1 MESKGKLNLVSVGPG
16 FADLVPPL
24 AEAALRESDVIIGYK
39 LYFTWIQPLIDGKEV
54 HSFSLTQERERAQK
68 AIACARARRTV
79 SLVSS
84 GDIGIYGMAP
94 LVLEEMREEEEFQL
108 QIIPGVSA
116 ANSSAALLGSPLGHD
131 FAALSLSD
139 LLCPWEWIENRA
151 RYLAKADL
159 VTALY
164 NVQSQSRPDGIYRIL
179 RILLEEKSANTWC
192 GVVRNAFR
200 PDQTVYLS
208 SLAELQERQFDM
220 LTTIIVG
227 NRFTQKKGRF
237 IYTPR
242 GYHGWT
248 LANERERA
256 GASDLSDEATGV
268 LDDRAK
274 SESAGNDEAAATNET
289 THNRQ
294 LLVNEREPSPVAAGS
309 ENGRSGTPETDNTF
323 NRQRPT
329 ANRQRPTAN
338 RQPPTA
344 NGQLPTANRQPLT
357 ANQQPIWV
365 FSGTGDGNALAAELS
380 RLGYRLIVSTAS
392 DYGAELA
399 LMALP
404 GVEVRSGRQGV
415 AARRSQLQQS
425 GAVAIIDA
433 THPFATEISSQLT
446 QLSAELNVPYIRYDR
461 PAAVLPSFAQQ
472 AQDMPAAARMAIEL
486 GRCIFLATGIKDL
499 DAFVTQ
505 SKAEDREWFLRITP
519 DSGSLELALKA
530 GIPRSHICAM
540 QGPFSTDF
548 NLALW
553 SAWRVDCV
561 VTKESG
567 EAGGFHSKAE
577 AADKL
582 GIPFIVVRR
591 PQCSY
596 PVVVSDFK
604 ALADLLDHSLSQRGV
619 LQPD

>member
-24 AEAALRESDVIIGYK
+24 AETALRESAVIIGYK
-39 LYFTWIQPLIDGKEV
+39 LYFTWIQPLIEGKEV

-68 AIACARARRTV
+68 AIACARAGRTV

-94 LVLEEMREEEEFQL
+94 LVLEEMRAEEEFQL

-131 FAALSLSD
+131 FATLSLSD

-179 RILLEEKSANTWC
+179 RVLLEEKSANTWC

-200 PDQTVYLS
+200 PDQTVYLC

-227 NRFTQKKGRF
+227 NRFTQKKGQF

-248 LANERERA
+248 LDNERERA

-274 SESAGNDEAAATNET
+274 SESVANDEAVATNET

-294 LLVNEREPSPVAAGS
+294 LLVNERERSVAAAGS
-309 ENGRSGTPETDNTF
+309 ENGRSGTPATDNTF
-323 NRQRPT
+323 NRQPLT
-329 ANRQRPTAN
+329 D
-338 RQPPTA
+338 
-344 NGQLPTANRQPLT
+344 NRQPLT
-357 ANQQPIWV
+357 ANTPPIWV

-399 LMALP
+399 SLALP

-446 QLSAELNVPYIRYDR
+446 QLSAELNVPYIRYER
-461 PAAVLPSFAQQ
+461 PATVLPSFAQP
-472 AQDMPAAARMAIEL
+472 APDMPAAARMAIEL
-486 GRCIFLATGIKDL
+486 GRRIFVATGIKDL

-505 SKAEDREWFLRITP
+505 SKAEHREWFLRITP

-553 SAWRVDCV
+553 SAWGVDCV
-561 VTKESG
+561 VTKDSG
-567 EAGGFHSKAE
+567 EAGGFHAKAE

-604 ALADLLDHSLSQRGV
+604 ALADLLEHSLSQGGV
-619 LQPD
+619 LQPDSI

>member
-1 MESKGKLNLVSVGPG
+1 MENKGKLNLVSVGPG

-24 AEAALRESDVIIGYK
+24 AETALRESAVIIGYK
-39 LYFTWIQPLIDGKEV
+39 LYFTWIQPLIEGKEV

-68 AIACARARRTV
+68 AIACARAGRTV

-94 LVLEEMREEEEFQL
+94 LVLEEMRAEEEFQL

-131 FAALSLSD
+131 FATLSLSD
-139 LLCPWEWIENRA
+139 LLCPWEWVENRA

-179 RILLEEKSANTWC
+179 RVLLEEKSESTWC

-200 PDQTVYLS
+200 PDQTVYLC
-208 SLAELQERQFDM
+208 SLAQLQERQFDM
-220 LTTIIVG
+220 LTTIIIG

-256 GASDLSDEATGV
+256 GA
-268 LDDRAK
+268 R
-274 SESAGNDEAAATNET
+274 ESAGNDEAAATNET

-294 LLVNEREPSPVAAGS
+294 LLVNEREPSPAAAGS

-329 ANRQRPTAN
+329 ANRQLLTV
-338 RQPPTA
+338 
-344 NGQLPTANRQPLT
+344 NRQPLT
-357 ANQQPIWV
+357 VNRQPIWV

-399 LMALP
+399 SVALP

-425 GAVAIIDA
+425 GAVAVIDA

-446 QLSAELNVPYIRYDR
+446 QLSAELNVPYIRYER
-461 PAAVLPSFAQQ
+461 PAVALPNFAQE
-472 AQDMPAAARMAIEL
+472 APDMPAAARMAIEL
-486 GRCIFLATGIKDL
+486 GRRIFVATGIKDL
-499 DAFVTQ
+499 GAFVTQ
-505 SKAEDREWFLRITP
+505 SEAEHREWFLRITP

-530 GIPRSHICAM
+530 GLPRSHICAM

-561 VTKESG
+561 VTKDSG

-596 PVVVSDFK
+596 PVVVSDFT
-604 ALADLLDHSLSQRGV
+604 ALADLLEHSLSQRGSITT
-619 LQPD
+619 

>member
-16 FADLVPPL
+16 IADLVPSL
-24 AEAALRESDVIIGYK
+24 AETAIRESAVIIGYK
-39 LYFTWIQPLIDGKEV
+39 LYFTWIQPLIEGKEV

-68 AIACARARRTV
+68 AIACARAGRTV

-94 LVLEEMREEEEFQL
+94 LVLEEMRAEEEFQL

-131 FAALSLSD
+131 FATLSLSD

-179 RILLEEKSANTWC
+179 RVLLEEKSANTWC

-200 PDQTVYLS
+200 PDQTVYLC

-227 NRFTQKKGRF
+227 NRFTQKKGQF

-248 LANERERA
+248 LANERE
-256 GASDLSDEATGV
+256 
-268 LDDRAK
+268 
-274 SESAGNDEAAATNET
+274 
-289 THNRQ
+289 
-294 LLVNEREPSPVAAGS
+294 PSPAAAGS
-309 ENGRSGTPETDNTF
+309 EGARLRPVVRNSGRLRLASRERAGTSPAAVEIEDSQSAAPATDDTP
-323 NRQRPT
+323 NRQPPT
-329 ANRQRPTAN
+329 ANRQLPTAN

-344 NGQLPTANRQPLT
+344 NGQPLT
-357 ANQQPIWV
+357 ANRQPIWV

-399 LMALP
+399 SVALP

-446 QLSAELNVPYIRYDR
+446 QLSVELNVPYIRYER
-461 PAAVLPSFAQQ
+461 PAVALPSFAQQ
-472 AQDMPAAARMAIEL
+472 APDMPAAAQMAIEL
-486 GRCIFLATGIKDL
+486 GRRIFVATGIKDL

-505 SKAEDREWFLRITP
+505 SEAEHREWFLRITP

-561 VTKESG
+561 VTKDSG

-582 GIPFIVVRR
+582 GIPLIVVRR

-596 PVVVSDFK
+596 PVVVSDFT
-604 ALADLLDHSLSQRGV
+604 ALADLLEHSLSQRGV
-619 LQPD
+619 LQPDSI

>member
-24 AEAALRESDVIIGYK
+24 AETALRESAVIIGYK
-39 LYFTWIQPLIDGKEV
+39 LYFTWIQPLIEGKEV

-68 AIACARARRTV
+68 AIACARAGRTI

-94 LVLEEMREEEEFQL
+94 LVLEEMRAEEEFQL

-131 FAALSLSD
+131 FATLSLSD

-164 NVQSQSRPDGIYRIL
+164 NVQSQSRLDGIYRIL
-179 RILLEEKSANTWC
+179 RVLLEEKSANTWC

-200 PDQTVYLS
+200 PDQTVYLC

-227 NRFTQKKGRF
+227 NRFTQKKGQF

-256 GASDLSDEATGV
+256 GASP
-268 LDDRAK
+268 
-274 SESAGNDEAAATNET
+274 AAARTQNEQSAARAN
-289 THNRQ
+289 HN
-294 LLVNEREPSPVAAGS
+294 
-309 ENGRSGTPETDNTF
+309 TP
-323 NRQRPT
+323 NR
-329 ANRQRPTAN
+329 
-338 RQPPTA
+338 
-344 NGQLPTANRQPLT
+344 QLPTANRQPLT
-357 ANQQPIWV
+357 ANTPPIWV

-399 LMALP
+399 SLALP

-415 AARRSQLQQS
+415 AGRRSQLQQS

-446 QLSAELNVPYIRYDR
+446 QLSAELNVPYIRYER
-461 PAAVLPSFAQQ
+461 PVVALPSFAQQ
-472 AQDMPAAARMAIEL
+472 APDMPAAARMAIEL
-486 GRCIFLATGIKDL
+486 GRRIFVATGIKDL

-505 SKAEDREWFLRITP
+505 SEAEHREWFLRITP

-561 VTKESG
+561 VTKDSG

-604 ALADLLDHSLSQRGV
+604 ALADLLEHSLSQGGV
-619 LQPD
+619 LQPDSI

>member
-1 MESKGKLNLVSVGPG
+1 MESNGKLNLVSVGPG
-16 FADLVPPL
+16 FADLVPPM
-24 AEAALRESDVIIGYK
+24 AETALRESDVIIGYK
-39 LYFTWIQPLIDGKEV
+39 LYFTWIQPLIEGKEV
-54 HSFSLTQERERAQK
+54 HSFSLTEERERAQE
-68 AIACARARRTV
+68 AIACARAGRTV

-116 ANSSAALLGSPLGHD
+116 ANSSGALLGSPLGHD
-131 FAALSLSD
+131 FATLSLSD

-151 RYLAKADL
+151 RHLAKADL

-200 PDQTVYLS
+200 PDQTVYLC

-227 NRFTQKKGRF
+227 NRFTRKKGRF

-256 GASDLSDEATGV
+256 GAS
-268 LDDRAK
+268 
-274 SESAGNDEAAATNET
+274 ESARNDEAAATNET

-294 LLVNEREPSPVAAGS
+294 LLVNEREPSPAAAGS
-309 ENGRSGTPETDNTF
+309 ENGRSGTPATDNTF
-323 NRQRPT
+323 NRQPLT

-338 RQPPTA
+338 R
-344 NGQLPTANRQPLT
+344 
-357 ANQQPIWV
+357 QPIWV

-380 RLGYRLIVSTAS
+380 RLGYRLIVSTVS

-399 LMALP
+399 AMALP
-404 GVEVRSGRQGV
+404 GVEVRSGKQGV
-415 AARRSQLQQS
+415 VARRSQLQQS

-446 QLSAELNVPYIRYDR
+446 QLSAELNVPYIRYER
-461 PAAVLPSFAQQ
+461 PVTVLPRFARE
-472 AQDMPAAARMAIEL
+472 ASDMAAAACMAIEI
-486 GRCIFLATGIKDL
+486 GERIFLATGSKDL
-499 DAFVTQ
+499 NTFLRQ
-505 SKAEDREWFLRITP
+505 PGAEDREWFLRITP
-519 DSGSLELALKA
+519 DGGSLELALKA

-553 SAWRVDCV
+553 SVWGVDCV

-567 EAGGFHSKAE
+567 EAGGFPTKAA

-596 PVVVSDFK
+596 PVVVSDFN
-604 ALADLLDHSLSQRGV
+604 ALADLLEHSLSQRGV

>member
-1 MESKGKLNLVSVGPG
+1 MVSLSLSLKIRLRQAYGATGSPRTPDARPGTARRAVGLAEAGGGGASRINMESKGKLNLVSVGPG

-24 AEAALRESDVIIGYK
+24 AEIALRESDVIIGYM
-39 LYFTWIQPLIDGKEV
+39 LYFTWIQPLIEGKEV

-68 AIACARARRTV
+68 ALACARAGRTV

-131 FAALSLSD
+131 FATLSLSD
-139 LLCPWEWIENRA
+139 LLCPWEWIGNRA

-159 VTALY
+159 VIALY

-179 RILLEEKSANTWC
+179 RILLEEKSAETWC

-200 PDQTVYLS
+200 PDQTVYLC

-248 LANERERA
+248 LANERE
-256 GASDLSDEATGV
+256 
-268 LDDRAK
+268 
-274 SESAGNDEAAATNET
+274 
-289 THNRQ
+289 
-294 LLVNEREPSPVAAGS
+294 PSVAAAGS
-309 ENGRSGTPETDNTF
+309 ENGRSGTPATDNTP
-323 NRQRPT
+323 NRQR
-329 ANRQRPTAN
+329 
-338 RQPPTA
+338 
-344 NGQLPTANRQPLT
+344 PTANRQPLT

-380 RLGYRLIVSTAS
+380 RLGYRLIVSTVS

-399 LMALP
+399 SMALP

-446 QLSAELNVPYIRYDR
+446 QLSAELNVPYIRYER
-461 PAAVLPSFAQQ
+461 PTTVLPKFARE
-472 AQDMPAAARMAIEL
+472 ASDMAAAAHMAIEI
-486 GRCIFLATGIKDL
+486 GERIFLATGIKDL
-499 DAFVTQ
+499 NTFLRQPD
-505 SKAEDREWFLRITP
+505 AEDREWFLRITP

-553 SAWRVDCV
+553 SAWGVDCV

-567 EAGGFHSKAE
+567 EAGGFHAKAE

-582 GIPFIVVRR
+582 GIPFIVVSR

-596 PVVVSDFK
+596 PVVVSDFNT
-604 ALADLLDHSLSQRGV
+604 LADLLEHSLSQRGI
-619 LQPD
+619 LRPD